1 MKTLLKNAQVVNVFT
16 DELIKAHVLME
27 DDTIIGV
34 GDYYQDSDA
43 DVVEDVSGKYICPGF
58 IDGHIHIESTMLSP
72 AELARV
78 CVPHGTTSIMADPHE
93 IANVSGIDGI
103 RFMLE
108 ATLDY
113 TWLWG
118 SFSCRFS
125 SSLVLS

>member
-58 IDGHIHIESTMLSP
+58 IDGH
-72 AELARV
+72 
-78 CVPHGTTSIMADPHE
+78 
-93 IANVSGIDGI
+93 
-103 RFMLE
+103 
-108 ATLDY
+108 
-113 TWLWG
+113 
-118 SFSCRFS
+118 
-125 SSLVLS
+125 